1 MKIHTQWFVVGWVFL
16 SGCMATETTD
26 PGAGSEKIPV
36 QFNLGLKT
44 EVLPFPTLRSIPDF
58 GIPEPEAPHG
68 EPDTPPDGDEGSD
81 LSDIC
86 TRVEYLVYR
95 AGEADKPFKCKQFNL
110 ADADTDFGIVYDSL
124 PAGPY
129 RFVFIAHS
137 SAESELAEQML
148 QVDEV
153 SDTFYAAQERE
164 IRLSGEGEA
173 TDIALR
179 RTVCRI
185 ECVSTE
191 PVPADLKDFEIR
203 IERYPA
209 SLHTGNGLGAKASDI
224 QAFLHAF
231 TAEEAGKLSFT
242 HAFYTFIPPDKGT
255 IDLCLTAR
263 NRDGKV
269 VRERKI
275 TGVTPLANRIIR
287 YSGRLYTPS
296 ASDDTFRLDV
306 YEGGKW
312 ESVEEVVLPD

>member
-1 MKIHTQWFVVGWVFL
+1 MKIHAQWFVIGWVFL
-16 SGCMATETTD
+16 TGCMDTEATD
-26 PGAGSEKIPV
+26 PGAGSEKIPI

-58 GIPEPEAPHG
+58 AIPEPAVPG
-68 EPDTPPDGDEGSD
+68 AEPDTPPDADDGSD
-81 LSDIC
+81 LSGLC
-86 TRVEYLVYR
+86 TQVDYLVYK
-95 AGEADKPFKCKQFNL
+95 AGEADTPFKCKQFNL

-137 SAESELAEQML
+137 SEESELAEQIL

-153 SDTFYAAQERE
+153 SDTFFASEEKE
-164 IRLSGEGEA
+164 ISFSGENGA
-173 TDIALR
+173 SDIALR

-209 SLHTGNGLGAKASDI
+209 GLHTGNGLGATASDI
-224 QAFLHAF
+224 QAFLHTF
-231 TAEEAGKLSFT
+231 SAEEAGQLSFT

-255 IDLCLTAR
+255 IDLYLRAR
-263 NRDGKV
+263 NREGKV
-269 VRERKI
+269 MRERKI
-275 TGVTPLANRIIR
+275 TGVTPLSNRIIR